1 MQRLSIPDAINR
13 QYYLAWPESRG
24 DMRMCCDTPRAAGK
38 SIMMLGVT
46 ASEAQALVEEFGPEG
61 LDLVVNVASQEEAD
75 DLVRLSYGW
84 KKRS

>member
-1 MQRLSIPDAINR
+1 
-13 QYYLAWPESRG
+13 
-24 DMRMCCDTPRAAGK
+24 
-38 SIMMLGVT
+38 MMLGVT
-46 ASEAQALVEEFGPEG
+46 ANEGQALVEEFGPEG